1 MTCSR
6 QPWLIRT
13 SGGASGEDRRIMR
26 CALAPPSTG
35 RNLGDSRLR
44 HSDRGHS
51 DRRRPCF
58 GVLTGTTENVPLR
71 TVGLSTFVLS
81 TFVQRVASNVQGH
94 VQGLS
99 RSKE

>member
-1 MTCSR
+1 
-6 QPWLIRT
+6 
-13 SGGASGEDRRIMR
+13 MR

-58 GVLTGTTENVPLR
+58 DWNDGKYS
-71 TVGLSTFVLS
+71 VGLSTFVLN